1 MKKYRLLKNTSY
13 ALKGTIYQKEQRGS
27 YDYFY
32 ISQNHQGRE
41 AHGYPVEFVEET
53 DWFEEV
59 KEITLEE
66 QIKFLEKNWIIGG
79 KNSPIYL
86 SILESLK
93 TLQTICKIKQ

>member
-13 ALKGTIYQKEQRGS
+13 ALKGTIYQKEQRGNF
-27 YDYFY
+27 DCY
-32 ISQNHQGRE
+32 ISLDHKNTIK
-41 AHGYPVEFVEET
+41 AHGYPVEFVEGT

-66 QIKFLEKNWIIGG
+66 QIKFIENNWSHGG
-79 KNSPIYL
+79 KNLPIYL